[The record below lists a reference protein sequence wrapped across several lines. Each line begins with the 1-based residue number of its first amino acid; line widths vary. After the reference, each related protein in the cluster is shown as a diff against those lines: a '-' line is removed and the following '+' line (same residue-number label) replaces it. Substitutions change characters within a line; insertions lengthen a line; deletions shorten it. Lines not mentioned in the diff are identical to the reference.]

1 MQGHTPSPGTAPHFP
16 ANALE
21 IRSRGLTA
29 ASPPPSLGR
38 GWVQGQQ
45 EEEGALW
52 EQEGMRSYT
61 NETSQ
66 TLAMFMKLN
75 RMFHVSDMSN
85 LGRG

>member
-1 MQGHTPSPGTAPHFP
+1 M
-16 ANALE
+16 
-21 IRSRGLTA
+21 A
-29 ASPPPSLGR
+29 ASPPPSLGQ

-45 EEEGALW
+45 EEEGALR
-52 EQEGMRSYT
+52 EQEGMRSCT